1 VNGGGRGS
9 YYLPLKAT
17 DKIDDTLIGSFMQL
31 LQDNAGDQI
40 KKKIEG
46 NKTSR
51 ALPSSSSFFF
61 CDYLLHVLHLPACRF
76 LNGSICPYAAI
87 HGDAGPMCLEAS
99 M

>member
-61 CDYLLHVLHLPACRF
+61 CIATTFFMFFIFLLA
-76 LNGSICPYAAI
+76 GS
-87 HGDAGPMCLEAS
+87 
-99 M
+99 